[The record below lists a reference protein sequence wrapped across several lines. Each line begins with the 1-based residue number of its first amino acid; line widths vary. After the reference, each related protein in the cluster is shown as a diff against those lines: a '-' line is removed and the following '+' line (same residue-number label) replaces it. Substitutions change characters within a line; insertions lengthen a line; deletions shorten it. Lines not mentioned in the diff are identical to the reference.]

1 MTFGICQI
9 IVSPYR
15 RSPPGRRRGE
25 PRGKH
30 IRHYAER
37 AARRQSVRDEAERL
51 IADGIGPAIAAIESL
66 LAAYTSER
74 PEAVDSLQG
83 VLYAVEDL
91 RDALG
96 EVSVPHVVAAIL
108 GDDEQDM
115 LGGWEDAL

>member
-1 MTFGICQI
+1 M
-9 IVSPYR
+9 
-15 RSPPGRRRGE
+15 
-25 PRGKH
+25 
-30 IRHYAER
+30 RHYAEPAAETR
-37 AARRQSVRDEAERL
+37 AARRQSVKDEAERL
-51 IADGIGPAIAAIESL
+51 IADGIGPHIAAIESL

-83 VLYAVEDL
+83 VIFAVEDL

>member
-1 MTFGICQI
+1 M
-9 IVSPYR
+9 
-15 RSPPGRRRGE
+15 
-25 PRGKH
+25 
-30 IRHYAER
+30 RHYAEPAAETR
-37 AARRQSVRDEAERL
+37 AARRQSVKDEAERL
-51 IADGIGPAIAAIESL
+51 IADRIAPAIAAIESL

-74 PEAVDSLQG
+74 TEAVDSLQG
-83 VLYAVEDL
+83 VIYAVEDL